1 MRFQFPDLNKNVPEE
16 YRSDFNHLYMDIL
29 WFGILNGSSISF
41 ITIYFARISATGTQ
55 IGLLGALPAIVALIF
70 TLPVGTWLQHGNSD
84 LKVINAS
91 FVHRIFY
98 LLWVPVPLLFIDKT
112 QIELLLLI
120 TFVMSVPGTILQVGF
135 NSLFAE
141 SVPINLRGY
150 VAGVRN
156 ALFAIVTILA
166 TLMSGQILIRL
177 IFPINY
183 QIVFGIGFIGAMMSS
198 VHLWLLIRRR
208 KDLQNSTEKSN
219 DLVIKTGKKRN
230 YFIRLVSLYRF
241 KWPKFIENRHF
252 YTVMGLL
259 FVFHIAQYLCIPVFP
274 VFWVNNL
281 HLSDSIISLGTG
293 AFFVTVFLGSTQIS
307 KLSTKYGNKTIVG
320 IGAMLM
326 AIYPG
331 IMAISNGVVLYMV
344 ASLGGGLAWAFVGG
358 LLVNYLLEKIPE
370 QNRPPYLAIY
380 YLIFYAAVL
389 IGSLAGPEIGKLVGL
404 PVALLHIRNAAIKCG
419 SCDSLEGLIC

>member
-1 MRFQFPDLNKNVPEE
+1 MRFRFPDLNKNVSEE
-16 YRSDFNHLYMDIL
+16 YRGDFNHLYMDVL

-84 LKVINAS
+84 RKVINAS
-91 FVHRIFY
+91 FIHRIFY
-98 LLWVPVPLLFIDKT
+98 LLWVPIPLLFIDKV
-112 QIELLLLI
+112 QIELLLSI
-120 TFVMSVPGTILQVGF
+120 TFIMSIPGTILQVGF
-135 NSLFAE
+135 NSIFAE

-166 TLMSGQILIRL
+166 TLISGQILIKL
-177 IFPINY
+177 VFPINY
-183 QIVFGIGFIGAMMSS
+183 QVVFGIGFIGAMMSS
-198 VHLWLLIRRR
+198 VHLWLLIHRR
-208 KDLQNSTEKSN
+208 KDLQNSTEKSGEV
-219 DLVIKTGKKRN
+219 LRRTKKKRS
-230 YFIRLVSLYRF
+230 YFFRLVSLYRF
-241 KWPKFIENRHF
+241 KWPEIKENRHF

-259 FVFHIAQYLCIPVFP
+259 FFFHIAQYLCIPVFP

-281 HLSDSIISLGTG
+281 HLSDNIISLGTG

-307 KLSTKYGNKTIVG
+307 KLSIKHGNKAIVG

-326 AIYPG
+326 ALYPG
-331 IMAISNGVVLYMV
+331 IMAFSNGIVLYMV
-344 ASLGGGLAWAFVGG
+344 ASLIGGLAWAFVGG

-370 QNRPPYLAIY
+370 QNRPTYLAIY

-389 IGSLAGPEIGKLVGL
+389 IGSLAGPEIGKIIGIPTALFIFGL
-404 PVALLHIRNAAIKCG
+404 LRLSAGAAIIWRG
-419 SCDSLEGLIC
+419 

>member
-120 TFVMSVPGTILQVGF
+120 TFVMSVPGTILQIGF

-141 SVPINLRGY
+141 SVPVNLRGY

-208 KDLQNSTEKSN
+208 KDKQNSTEKSN
-219 DLVIKTGKKRN
+219 DLVIKTGKKGN

-404 PVALLHIRNAAIKCG
+404 PVALFIFGMLRLSAGAAIFWKG
-419 SCDSLEGLIC
+419 

>member
-1 MRFQFPDLNKNVPEE
+1 MRFRFPDLNKNIPEE
-16 YRSDFNHLYMDIL
+16 YQSDFNHLYMDIL

-70 TLPVGTWLQHGNSD
+70 TLPVGTWLQNGNSD

-166 TLMSGQILIRL
+166 TLISGQILIRL

-208 KDLQNSTEKSN
+208 KNIQNSTEKS
-219 DLVIKTGKKRN
+219 DDVLIGTEKKRN
-230 YFIRLVSLYRF
+230 FIVRLVSLYRF
-241 KWPKFIENRHF
+241 KWPEINENRHF
-252 YTVMGLL
+252 YTVMVLL
-259 FVFHIAQYLCIPVFP
+259 FFFHIAQYLCIPVFP

-281 HLSDSIISLGTG
+281 HLSDNIISLGTG

-307 KLSTKYGNKTIVG
+307 KLSKRYGNKTIVG

-326 AIYPG
+326 AVYPG
-331 IMAISNGVVLYMV
+331 IMAFSKGVALYMV

-404 PVALLHIRNAAIKCG
+404 PVALLIFGLLRLSAGAAIIWKG
-419 SCDSLEGLIC
+419 